1 MSAITGIGVGGPAR
15 AYQLFEAKSETEL
28 PAARI
33 TRLGVGGPMTMY
45 NGGAPFG
52 DKEEST
58 GPAPGLFNYP
68 MYCRTRKR
76 R

>member
-1 MSAITGIGVGGPAR
+1 MSAITGLGVGGPAR
-15 AYQLFEAKSETEL
+15 AYALFADKSTTAL
-28 PAARI
+28 PADRI
-33 TRLGVGGPMTMY
+33 TRLGVGGPMMLY
-45 NGGAPFG
+45 NDGIAFG
-52 DKEEST
+52 DKEEAT